1 MQRLSEYA
9 WAARGIKAACD
20 ALQMRCAAACVR
32 RYVNA
37 PSGYRFAEACRPC
50 FFTAMMFLWADHPCG
65 IPSGGGVYVT
75 RVPSPA
81 RLQITRKPHFAKAL
95 GYRNA
100 LCGGRGCWN
109 GTNCTLQQ
117 WGLHGS
123 ALCGTLRKQ
132 SVGFKPPFFKGWLK
146 PCPQSQPLVPKI
158 QPSVVNDE
166 GLYLV
171 GEDGFGPRTKKQ
183 STGLFFASSTPC
195 CPHLI
200 FSSQKYDPPPY
211 RRRVIL
217 GGRGWIRTIEAK

>member
-1 MQRLSEYA
+1 MLYKNTPAHFRQEVCGLFFVCMQNRRDMRQRVLR
-9 WAARGIKAACD
+9 ART
-20 ALQMRCAAACVR
+20 LR
-32 RYVNA
+32 
-37 PSGYRFAEACRPC
+37 
-50 FFTAMMFLWADHPCG
+50 
-65 IPSGGGVYVT
+65 
-75 RVPSPA
+75 
-81 RLQITRKPHFAKAL
+81 HFAKAL

-100 LCGGRGCWN
+100 LCGSRGCWN

-117 WGLHGS
+117 WGLHRS

-183 STGLFFASSTPC
+183 STGLFFASSMPC